1 MNNNSAI
8 SGNISDA
15 SFAISGELSNRS
27 QQIDYVDYELVRQY
41 IQDYIAN
48 LSYVKDIDIRDDGSV
63 YLITSDNI

>member
-15 SFAISGELSNRS
+15 SFAISGELSNRL
-27 QQIDYVDYELVRQY
+27 QQIDYELVRQY

>member
-27 QQIDYVDYELVRQY
+27 QQIDYELVRQY

-63 YLITSDNI
+63 YLITNDNI

>member
-27 QQIDYVDYELVRQY
+27 QQIDYELVRQY